1 MASIRQRNGRWQARV
16 RRQGFPVETKS
27 FTSKAEAERWARSME
42 TEMDRGVYCNRSV
55 AESMTLGDLL
65 KKYAEEVSPDK
76 RGGKEEAIRL
86 NAMRRH
92 RMCQLSMANLTP
104 KAVAEYRDE
113 RLKTC
118 GPNTI
123 IRDLAMLSSA
133 INHARK
139 EWGVMVV
146 NPVALVRKP
155 AAPQGR
161 DRVLNDEEESRLLA
175 ALAPQGRRNVYV
187 RPLAIVALETAMRR
201 GELLALRWQDVDLHR
216 RVAFLPLTKNGRART
231 VPLSLRAVATL
242 ESMPRSIG
250 GQVFPITSAAME
262 AAFKK
267 ATERAGLRDLHFHD
281 LRHTATTRLA
291 TKLDN
296 VLELSAVTGHTD
308 LRMLKRYYHPKA
320 EDLARKIG

>member
-42 TEMDRGVYCNRSV
+42 TEMDRGAYCNRSV

-65 KKYAEEVSPDK
+65 KKYTEEVSPNK
-76 RGGKEEAIRL
+76 RGGKEEVIRL

-92 RMCQLSMANLTP
+92 RMCQLSMANLTS

-113 RLKTC
+113 RQKTC

-155 AAPQGR
+155 ATPQGR
-161 DRVLNDEEESRLLA
+161 DRVLDDEEETRLVA
-175 ALAPQGRRNVYV
+175 ALAPQGRRNIYM
-187 RPLAIVALETAMRR
+187 RPLAIVALESAMRR

-231 VPLSLRAVATL
+231 VPLSLRAIAIL
-242 ESMPRSIG
+242 EAMPRSIG

-267 ATERAGLRDLHFHD
+267 ATKRAGLHGLHFHD